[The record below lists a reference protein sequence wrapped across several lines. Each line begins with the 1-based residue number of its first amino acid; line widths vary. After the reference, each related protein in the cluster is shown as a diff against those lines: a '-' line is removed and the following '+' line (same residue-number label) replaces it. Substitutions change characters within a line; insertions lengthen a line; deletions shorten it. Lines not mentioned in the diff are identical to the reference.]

1 MDTKQYA
8 TKKKIQWVN
17 NKNEIKEEILKYH
30 CHFKKNDNENTTMK
44 KSMGSSKNNSKR
56 KLYSNTRLSQEMKK
70 TQIQQNLTRKRTIK
84 RRSNKRLE

>member
-44 KSMGSSKNNSKR
+44 KSMGSSKS
-56 KLYSNTRLSQEMKK
+56 SS
-70 TQIQQNLTRKRTIK
+70 
-84 RRSNKRLE
+84 

>member
-44 KSMGSSKNNSKR
+44 KSMGSSKSSSQREAYR
-56 KLYSNTRLSQEMKK
+56 KTGLPQKQKERKISHSLTYHLKESERRINK
-70 TQIQQNLTRKRTIK
+70 T
-84 RRSNKRLE
+84 